1 MLCLLLCCSRI
12 EPDGQRPKV
21 LLHGKSCRKTANP
34 KCSYD
39 SSDTRAGIEV
49 GCVVVCGVCL
59 GCATSHQVLLLLVV
73 GAQAVGLR

>member
-1 MLCLLLCCSRI
+1 MLCLLLCRSRI

-49 GCVVVCGVCL
+49 GCVGGSLRVCHIL
-59 GCATSHQVLLLLVV
+59 SNIA
-73 GAQAVGLR
+73 